1 MSIWGRDWVQD
12 EMQPANT
19 KIEVCGGR
27 LTRLASV
34 CMPRVARDSLTA
46 HSART
51 DLKLVFCHTFFLE
64 FLDCRGSLSH
74 WCDAHAV

>member
-34 CMPRVARDSLTA
+34 CIPRVARDSLTA
-46 HSART
+46 HSARP
-51 DLKLVFCHTFFLE
+51 DLEASFLPYL
-64 FLDCRGSLSH
+64 FS
-74 WCDAHAV
+74 

>member
-19 KIEVCGGR
+19 KIEVCWWETNAFSFSLHAEGG
-27 LTRLASV
+27 TR
-34 CMPRVARDSLTA
+34 SLTA
-46 HSART
+46 HSARP

-64 FLDCRGSLSH
+64 FLDGRWSLSH